1 MRLSRKLSHHK
12 VGSPRRPRVVG
23 DRVVCLDAQRTQLT
37 EGKAYTIRDFVR
49 RDYTGKEPPYLYVIR
64 NDNGVAHS
72 FAPERFR
79 RLDEAERVPSRRQGL
94 PIRA

>member
-12 VGSPRRPRVVG
+12 IGLPRRPRVG

-37 EGKAYTIRDFVR
+37 EGKAYTIRDFLR

-64 NDNGVAHS
+64 NDSGVEHS

-79 RLDEAERVPSRRQGL
+79 LLDEAKRVPSRRHGL
-94 PIRA
+94 PIRV